1 MSKNHEIYNLA
12 LRDKKQFPTIA
23 YGSAGTGKTY
33 GAVAAACEGL
43 KAKAFKKI
51 IVSRPNVSFADKN
64 GFLPG
69 TEREK
74 MEPWV
79 RPILQHMTS
88 FASTQMIQKWE
99 DTGQLQF
106 YPLEFIQGMTFD
118 NAFIIVDE
126 CQNMTFE
133 QLKVLLTRTGKWS
146 KLVLCGDVAQISPKF
161 SGSGLQELVHMVEK
175 FDLPV
180 HLIEFFREDIL
191 RSDQCRMWIEAFE
204 DWEVTKNV

>member
-1 MSKNHEIYNLA
+1 MGTNADTYRLA
-12 LRDKKQFPTIA
+12 LRDKKQYPTIA
-23 YGSAGTGKTY
+23 FGSAGTGKTY
-33 GAVAAACEGL
+33 EAVAAACEGL
-43 KAKAFKKI
+43 KSKTYKKI
-51 IVSRPNVSFADKN
+51 IVTRPNVSFADKN

-79 RPILQHMTS
+79 RPILQHMKNFTS
-88 FASTQMIQKWE
+88 FEAIQKWE

-118 NAFIIVDE
+118 NSFIIVDE

-146 KLVLCGDVAQISPKF
+146 KLVLCGDVAQVSPKF
-161 SGSGLQELVHMVEK
+161 ANSGLAELIDMIDKME
-175 FDLPV
+175 LPV
-180 HLIEFFREDIL
+180 HLIEFDRDDIV
-191 RSDQCRMWIEAFE
+191 RSEQCKMWITAFE
-204 DWEVTKNV
+204 DWEMSNV

>member
-1 MSKNHEIYNLA
+1 MGSNTDTYKLA
-12 LRDKKQFPTIA
+12 LRDKNMYPTIA

-33 GAVAAACEGL
+33 EAVCAAVEGL
-43 KAKAFKKI
+43 KAKSFQQI
-51 IVSRPNVSFADKN
+51 IVTRPNVSFADKN

-79 RPILQHMTS
+79 RPILQHMTR
-88 FASTQMIQKWE
+88 FATRTQIDLWE
-99 DTGQLQF
+99 KSSVLQF

-118 NAFIIVDE
+118 KSFIIVDE
-126 CQNMTFE
+126 CQNLSFD

-146 KLVLCGDVAQISPKF
+146 KMVLCGDIAQVSPKF
-161 SGSGLQELVHMVEK
+161 PNSGLKKLTEMVDY

-180 HLIEFFREDIL
+180 HMIEFDREDIV
-191 RSDQCRMWIEAFE
+191 RSAQCKMWITAWE
-204 DWEVTKNV
+204 DWEKVANV